1 MTLKHVEWENH
12 TNLAALTRE
21 LDDLCHRVQA
31 GEGQPVEALHHI
43 E

>member
-1 MTLKHVEWENH
+1 MTENVEEENH
-12 TNLAALTRE
+12 TNLAACTRE

-31 GEGQPVEALHHI
+31 GEGQPLETLHHI